1 MKEKK
6 YSKKLIQDYI
16 LGNDIIDYDIDD
28 LENDPEFMM
37 EVFFETKDKNM
48 YDLCHE
54 NLKTDINFVK
64 FIIDNFKEDKVFLLD
79 AIETYINAT
88 NTSNEER
95 EIINYA
101 LKSLKNNY
109 DLVKELGNY
118 YINNCEID
126 EISLDKNIVFT
137 IINSIKEEEFLK
149 EFIYK
154 YIDHKDILIEMIKDN
169 KDVKQNQKYISE
181 MMTSNKELEELLIIL
196 SKKTISKKTH
206 DELINLIVNHI
217 TNIII
222 SVEKINN
229 NSLGFKY
236 IKETMFDET
245 IKTEIAKKL
254 LDKNFYE
261 NKFYNLEEIIHMKY
275 KNKEDLEKDGIENFI
290 LSYISTQDASLM
302 NYVQKNKNLIEKYK
316 EEILTYLEEE
326 KWNKYKNELFTKRI
340 RFLDYIGTEVW
351 SIINDKLGCEYN
363 HDIIVNE
370 ILKNIGLEKESQ
382 QFKTIEFDEDS
393 LIIDDKNKMKE
404 IHEEMKN
411 QYFIEYKTKVN
422 FTEGDILL
430 YSYLKKIIEDL
441 YKYDVFNQELIKNY
455 EEKIEVSI
463 ENQLENIKNKSKRKK

>member
-48 YDLCHE
+48 YDLCPE

-88 NTSNEER
+88 NTSDEER

-181 MMTSNKELEELLIIL
+181 MITSNKELEELLIIL
-196 SKKTISKKTH
+196 SKKAISKEMH

-316 EEILTYLEEE
+316 EEILIYLNEE
-326 KWNKYKNELFTKRI
+326 KWDKYKNELFTKRI
-340 RFLDYIGTEVW
+340 RF
-351 SIINDKLGCEYN
+351 
-363 HDIIVNE
+363 
-370 ILKNIGLEKESQ
+370 
-382 QFKTIEFDEDS
+382 
-393 LIIDDKNKMKE
+393 
-404 IHEEMKN
+404 
-411 QYFIEYKTKVN
+411 
-422 FTEGDILL
+422 
-430 YSYLKKIIEDL
+430 
-441 YKYDVFNQELIKNY
+441 
-455 EEKIEVSI
+455 
-463 ENQLENIKNKSKRKK
+463 